1 MSPRTV
7 VSVITPVY
15 NETGLIDLFYERL
28 ARSLDGAGVGDWE
41 LIFVDDGSEDSS
53 PEELQAIV
61 CKDERVKCVH
71 LSRNFGQEQAVAA
84 GIDQAVGQAVVLID
98 VDLQDPPEIIP
109 KMIAKWREGYQ
120 VVYGTRS
127 SRRGEN
133 WFKLLSAKFFYR
145 LIDRITDIEMP
156 LDSGMFRLLD
166 RQVIQALQQ
175 MPERHRFLRGMTSWV
190 GFRQTGV
197 LYDRDERR
205 IGSTKYPFRKMFLLS
220 LDAIT
225 SFSYFP
231 LQLMLYASLFLI
243 LVSMGLVPVILILR
257 LGRGPDFFGGQ
268 ATSILLILLLSAFQL
283 FFLFIIGQYV
293 GRIFDEVRQRPLY
306 LIREHDHA
314 ETGKTLPASPEDETE
329 DRR

>member
-1 MSPRTV
+1 MSLPTV
-7 VSVITPVY
+7 VSVVTPVY
-15 NETGLIDLFYERL
+15 NETGVIDLFYERL
-28 ARSLDGAGVGDWE
+28 VRSLDGAGVEDWE
-41 LIFVDDGSEDSS
+41 LIFVDDGSEDAS
-53 PEELQAIV
+53 PEELQAIARR
-61 CKDERVKCVH
+61 DERVKCIH
-71 LSRNFGQEQAVAA
+71 LSRNFGQELAVAA
-84 GIDQAVGQAVVLID
+84 GIDLANGQAVVLID

-109 KMIAKWREGYQ
+109 AMIAKWREGYH

-127 SRRGEN
+127 SRKGEN
-133 WFKLLSAKFFYR
+133 WFKIWSAKFFYR
-145 LIDRITDIEMP
+145 LIDHITDIEMP

-190 GFRQTGV
+190 GYRQTGIR
-197 LYDRDERR
+197 YERDERT
-205 IGSTKYPFRKMFLLS
+205 IGSTKYPFRKMFRLS

-243 LVSMGLVPVILILR
+243 VVSMGLVPVILILR

-306 LIREHDHA
+306 LIKERDNVESGIVLPSCH
-314 ETGKTLPASPEDETE
+314 GKDTE
-329 DRR
+329 DQR